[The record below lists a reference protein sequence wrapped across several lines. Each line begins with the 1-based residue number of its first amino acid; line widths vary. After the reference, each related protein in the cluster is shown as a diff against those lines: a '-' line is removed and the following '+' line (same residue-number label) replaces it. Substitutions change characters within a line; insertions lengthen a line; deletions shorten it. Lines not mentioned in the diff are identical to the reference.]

1 MKRFLLPALLAL
13 ATATSVQAGSH
24 GKNRQQP
31 RELSAPIVRL
41 TPVIKKNAD
50 ALELTT
56 EQRADLQGWLSTMPA
71 KRKALEAEALQ
82 ARAALRSA
90 ILTGAPEA
98 ERAALAQRVGDYEV
112 KLVTMRGK
120 CVDHWRAV
128 LNADQFAQALS
139 ILQGK

>member
-1 MKRFLLPALLAL
+1 MKRLLFPALLAL
-13 ATATSVQAGSH
+13 AAATSAQANSH

-41 TPVIKKNAD
+41 TPVIRMNAD
-50 ALELTT
+50 ALALTA
-56 EQRADLQGWLSTMPA
+56 EQRADLQAWLSTMPA
-71 KRKALEAEALQ
+71 KRTALEAEALQ

-98 ERAALAQRVGDYEV
+98 ERAALAQRVGEYEV

-120 CVDHWRAV
+120 CVDHWRSV
-128 LNADQFAQALS
+128 LTADQFARAVL

>member
-1 MKRFLLPALLAL
+1 MKRLLLPALLAL
-13 ATATSVQAGSH
+13 ATATTAQANSH
-24 GKNRQQP
+24 GKNHQQP
-31 RELSAPIVRL
+31 RELSAPIIRL

-50 ALELTT
+50 ALALTT
-56 EQRADLQGWLSTMPA
+56 QQRADLKAWLSTMPA

-90 ILTGAPEA
+90 ILTGAAES

-120 CVDHWRAV
+120 CADHWRKV
-128 LNADQFAQALS
+128 LSPEQFAQAVL